1 MGKAQSLFCSR
12 AHSPFCSSFSK
23 QWTPFLGGVQERKW
37 GHPRVAYVCASVRHT
52 PTSGHA
58 QCAAPLRP
66 PPIAAP
72 MASHP
77 LERTQAGPMTEELS
91 GGPRSRLWRAGG
103 EVIGIAGCG
112 SRK

>member
-1 MGKAQSLFCSR
+1 MGPSQGGLRLCV
-12 AHSPFCSSFSK
+12 
-23 QWTPFLGGVQERKW
+23 TPL
-37 GHPRVAYVCASVRHT
+37 PPAT
-52 PTSGHA
+52 PS
-58 QCAAPLRP
+58 APPPSAP

>member
-37 GHPRVAYVCASVRHT
+37 GHPRVAYVCASHPYLRPRPVRR
-52 PTSGHA
+52 
-58 QCAAPLRP
+58 PLP